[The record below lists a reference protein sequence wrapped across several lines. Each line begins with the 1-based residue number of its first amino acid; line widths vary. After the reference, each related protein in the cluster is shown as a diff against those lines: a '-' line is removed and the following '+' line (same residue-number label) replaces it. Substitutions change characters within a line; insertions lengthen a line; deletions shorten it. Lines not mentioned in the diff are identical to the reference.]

1 MLKTREIVPSNTT
14 LLSQRNERGK
24 YIKYG
29 EEGGGG
35 SEKMFVLHKTLFQCL
50 FLLNSSNITDKG
62 GGGGGGGVI
71 GRELPAPPQNP
82 ISTKFADTKH
92 CNPV

>member
-62 GGGGGGGVI
+62 GGGG
-71 GRELPAPPQNP
+71 
-82 ISTKFADTKH
+82 
-92 CNPV
+92 